1 MPKLDADAHDPLAAM
16 REVMDNADC
25 LISQE
30 AVERALD
37 RMADEISRD
46 LGDRLPVFY
55 CVMNGGLITTGH
67 LLPRLGFPLEVDYLH
82 ATRYR
87 GKTRGGEL
95 FWRVSP
101 EVPMAGRHVVIV
113 DDILDEGATLAAILD
128 YCREA
133 GAASVS
139 TAVLVDKQHDRKA
152 VPGPASRPT
161 TAALRWPTATSSA
174 SAWTTR
180 GTGVTPR
187 GSSPRSGCNRGDFL
201 WEGPNR
207 RYIGL
212 LRGEGLCLPLI
223 ADKSGSYGVRGCA
236 CR

>member
-1 MPKLDADAHDPLAAM
+1 MSRLDPEIHQSLTDM
-16 REVMDNADC
+16 RELMASADC

-30 AVERALD
+30 EVERALD
-37 RMADEISRD
+37 RMAEEITRD
-46 LGDRLPVFY
+46 LGDKLPVFY

-67 LLPRLGFPLEVDYLH
+67 LLTRLGFPLEVDYIH

-133 GAASVS
+133 GAASIT

-152 VPGPASRPT
+152 VPGHKADYCSLEV
-161 TAALRWPTATSSA
+161 A
-174 SAWTTR
+174 
-180 GTGVTPR
+180 
-187 GSSPRSGCNRGDFL
+187 D
-201 WEGPNR
+201 
-207 RYIGL
+207 RYVFGFGMDIKGYWRNAPGIFAPKGL
-212 LRGEGLCLPLI
+212 
-223 ADKSGSYGVRGCA
+223 
-236 CR
+236 